1 MALKK
6 KFSMKP
12 ILLVGIAILFWA
24 IGAGSYHGLSAADR
38 DTYKEL
44 KLFSDVLKLVQENY
58 VDDVDSKKMIEDAIQ
73 GLVQGLDPHSSLL
86 TPDEF
91 KEMQIDTRGEF
102 TGIGIQISMRDG
114 LITVVAPIEGT
125 PAYRIGVL
133 SGDRIVKVNDE
144 TVRDLREAVKRIRG
158 PKGTK
163 VTITVLRKGEK
174 DPIDFE
180 ITRDVIP
187 IESVR
192 SEVLQPGYGYVR
204 VTNFREN
211 TGRDLLNA
219 LKKLDTEATPL
230 KGLVL
235 DLRDNP
241 GGLLSQAIDVSDL
254 FLEKGLILSIKGRRA
269 RNTREFKARHDGF
282 EKPYPIVV
290 LINGGSASASEIVA
304 GALQDQK
311 RALILGTP
319 SFGKGSVQN
328 IERLADGY
336 GLKLTIARYYTP
348 SGRSIQAK
356 GIQPD
361 ILVADRILPKPDD
374 TKGNRRQFKEKD
386 LRNHLDAEPGKN
398 VETGKPGIKQNK
410 SGTDGKKGADN
421 KADDGPGSLTTAEKL
436 RADNQVERALE
447 ILIGYNLFRKP

>member
-1 MALKK
+1 MVKK
-6 KFSMKP
+6 NILSIKP
-12 ILLVGIAILFWA
+12 FVLVGVAILFWA
-24 IGAGSYHGLSAADR
+24 IGAGSYHGLFAADR
-38 DTYKEL
+38 ETYKEL
-44 KLFSDVLKLVQENY
+44 KLFSDVIELVEKNY
-58 VDDVDSKKMIEDAIQ
+58 VDDVEAKKMIEDAIQ
-73 GLVQGLDPHSSLL
+73 GLVHGLDPHSSLL

-91 KEMQIDTRGEF
+91 KEMQIDTKGEF
-102 TGIGIQISMRDG
+102 TGIGIHISMRDG

-125 PAYRIGVL
+125 PAQRIGVT
-133 SGDRIVKVNDE
+133 SGDRIVKVNGE

-163 VTITVLRKGEK
+163 VTITIIREGEP

-180 ITRDVIP
+180 IIRDVIP

-192 SEVLQPGYGYVR
+192 SAELQPGYGYVR
-204 VTNFREN
+204 ITNFREN
-211 TGRDLLNA
+211 TARDLQRA
-219 LKKLDTEATPL
+219 LKTLDPETSPL
-230 KGLVL
+230 TGLIL

-254 FLEKGLILSIKGRRA
+254 FLEKGLILSIKGRLD
-269 RNTREFKARHDGF
+269 RNTREFKARKDGN

-311 RALILGTP
+311 RALILGTT

-328 IERLADGY
+328 LERLMGGY
-336 GLKLTIARYYTP
+336 GLKLTVARYYTP

-361 ILVADRILPKPDD
+361 IVVVERSLPEETAIQK
-374 TKGNRRQFKEKD
+374 NRRPFKEKD
-386 LRNHLDAEPGKN
+386 LKNHLNAEPGK
-398 VETGKPGIKQNK
+398 PGEKEK
-410 SGTDGKKGADN
+410 TSVG
-421 KADDGPGSLTTAEKL
+421 TAEKKKKVKPAGEAQEL
-436 RADNQVERALE
+436 TATEKLKKDNQVMRALE
-447 ILIGYNLFRKP
+447 ILIGYNLFSRP